1 LGFGTPDKEIFMA
14 TLILTVVG
22 AAIGGPVGGAIGA
35 ALGQQVDSRL
45 FAPKARQGP
54 RLGEL
59 AFQSSTY
66 GAPIPKV
73 FGRMRIGGSVIWA
86 TDIKEDRRKVS
97 TGKGRPKQ
105 TVYSYSASF
114 AVALSGRAILRVG
127 RIWADGK
134 LLRGDGGDF
143 KTQTGFRL
151 HLGGADQ
158 SVDPL
163 IATVEGS
170 AGTPAY
176 RGLAYAMF
184 EDFQLADFG
193 NRIPSLSFEVIADE
207 APVSIGSVLDQLA
220 GRPVASLCPTLIDG
234 IAVTGDSVRGV
245 AEAFGSVIPL
255 FAWDMGTALRISEA
269 GRAGPTLAADQLGAG
284 IGERPKVAL
293 ERHRGVPSQAGGR
306 RTLAY
311 YDVDRDYLQG
321 AQSAIRPDLG
331 NRERRIDLASSLSA
345 ARAKQLVSRSLAE
358 DTKARDQIH
367 LALGPRYLDLAPG
380 MIVSIPAISGAT
392 VSGQWMVHDVSLEAM
407 IVKVVLQK
415 SADAAVAARGADPG
429 RGVFEAD
436 QPIGPT
442 RLHLMDLPWLG
453 DGLASAPSVAVAAA
467 GPSLGWRRAALL
479 QSRDGGLSFEEIGST
494 APSAVI
500 GTASTVLAASSTA
513 GFDTENVVD
522 VTLINGAMDLSDTT
536 NDGLVAGQ
544 NLALLGDELIQFGR
558 AMPLGSRQFR
568 LSNLLRGRRGSEAAM
583 VSHVVGDRFILLQS
597 ESILPLA
604 VPAGTQAVTLS
615 ASGLGDLTPVTAVV
629 ANIGRALLPLSPVH
643 IVALRLTN
651 GDTRI
656 NWMRRSRDGWHWID
670 GVDAPLGE
678 ESELYSVTV
687 GNGASA
693 PRSITVAVPEWT
705 YSAVERAVDAAAGAA
720 QVGIEIRQLGTYG
733 QSRPAQIFQSTL

>member
-1 LGFGTPDKEIFMA
+1 
-14 TLILTVVG
+14 
-22 AAIGGPVGGAIGA
+22 
-35 ALGQQVDSRL
+35 
-45 FAPKARQGP
+45 
-54 RLGEL
+54 
-59 AFQSSTY
+59 
-66 GAPIPKV
+66 
-73 FGRMRIGGSVIWA
+73 
-86 TDIKEDRRKVS
+86 
-97 TGKGRPKQ
+97 
-105 TVYSYSASF
+105 
-114 AVALSGRAILRVG
+114 
-127 RIWADGK
+127 
-134 LLRGDGGDF
+134 
-143 KTQTGFRL
+143 
-151 HLGGADQ
+151 
-158 SVDPL
+158 
-163 IATVEGS
+163 
-170 AGTPAY
+170 
-176 RGLAYAMF
+176 
-184 EDFQLADFG
+184 
-193 NRIPSLSFEVIADE
+193 
-207 APVSIGSVLDQLA
+207 
-220 GRPVASLCPTLIDG
+220 
-234 IAVTGDSVRGV
+234 
-245 AEAFGSVIPL
+245 
-255 FAWDMGTALRISEA
+255 
-269 GRAGPTLAADQLGAG
+269 
-284 IGERPKVAL
+284 
-293 ERHRGVPSQAGGR
+293 
-306 RTLAY
+306 
-311 YDVDRDYLQG
+311 
-321 AQSAIRPDLG
+321 
-331 NRERRIDLASSLSA
+331 
-345 ARAKQLVSRSLAE
+345 
-358 DTKARDQIH
+358 
-367 LALGPRYLDLAPG
+367 
-380 MIVSIPAISGAT
+380 
-392 VSGQWMVHDVSLEAM
+392 MVHDVSLEAM

-442 RLHLMDLPWLG
+442 RLHLIDLPWLG

-479 QSRDGGLSFEEIGST
+479 QSRDGGLSFEKI
-494 APSAVI
+494 
-500 GTASTVLAASSTA
+500 ASTVLAASSTA

-604 VPAGTQAVTLS
+604 VPAGTQAVTVS

-656 NWMRRSRDGWHWID
+656 NWVRRSRDGWHWID

-687 GNGASA
+687 SNGASSS
-693 PRSITVAVPEWT
+693 RSITVAMPEWT
-705 YSAVERAVDAAAGAA
+705 YNAVERAVDAAAGAA